1 MDDIYIAHIV
11 QEFDVE
17 FENLVDNFDREPDE
31 RREMRESL
39 QP

>member
-1 MDDIYIAHIV
+1 MDDILK
-11 QEFDVE
+11 EWDVE
-17 FENLVDNFDREPDE
+17 FEQLVDNFEREPEINE

>member
-1 MDDIYIAHIV
+1 MEDILK
-11 QEFDVE
+11 EFDAS

-39 QP
+39 Q

>member
-1 MDDIYIAHIV
+1 MDDIY
-11 QEFDVE
+11 QELDKE
-17 FENLVDNFDREPDE
+17 FENLVDNFDREPEIDE